1 VKRGDVQ
8 RASLRRMSTRCQ
20 RFRRIP
26 KLLMNYYND
35 NDPFACEWA
44 RNLIEA
50 GEVPNGI
57 VDERP
62 IEEVMSA
69 DLDGYRQCHFF
80 AGILGWPLALKLAG
94 WPADDAPVW
103 TGSAPCQPFSTAG
116 KGKGIDD
123 ERHLWPEFLR
133 LITECRPPVIFG
145 EQVSSAEVVGTQLEA
160 AFVDAVQYGDYAR
173 ANKLAKRLTQSHG
186 FHYGARWVDRVHADL
201 EAIGYAFRFTILGAH
216 STGSPHIRQRL
227 FWVAYAQYEQPRTR
241 DSGEQ
246 GDSAEHG
253 RDRPSVDGVA
263 DGLGDTNSSESPQ
276 PEEQSARQEF
286 ATAPGAGWHVVHC
299 GDGKTRRV
307 PDPESGIQC
316 LAHGIP
322 RKLGPPLTGMGQVGI
337 RAARANRVGRLKG
350 YGNALHI
357 PTAVRFIAAYLE
369 ASNE

>member
-1 VKRGDVQ
+1 
-8 RASLRRMSTRCQ
+8 
-20 RFRRIP
+20 
-26 KLLMNYYND
+26 MNYYND
-35 NDPFACEWA
+35 NDPFACEWV
-44 RNLIEA
+44 RNLIHA

-57 VDERP
+57 VDQRP
-62 IEEVMSA
+62 IEEVQPA
-69 DLDGYRQCHFF
+69 DLEGYQQCHYF

-94 WPADDAPVW
+94 WPDAVPVW
-103 TGSAPCQPFSTAG
+103 TGSCPCQPFSTAG
-116 KGKGIDD
+116 KGRGIND

-133 LITECRPPVIFG
+133 LITECRPTTIFG
-145 EQVSSAEVVGTQLEA
+145 EQVGSPAGRGWLSRVRVDLEDLGYAVGA
-160 AFVDAVQYGDYAR
+160 
-173 ANKLAKRLTQSHG
+173 
-186 FHYGARWVDRVHADL
+186 ADL
-201 EAIGYAFRFTILGAH
+201 CAAG
-216 STGSPHIRQRL
+216 TGSPHIRQRL
-227 FWVAYAQYEQPRTR
+227 FWVAHAQHEQPRAR

-246 GDSAEHG
+246 GDSTEHG

-263 DGLGDTNSSESPQ
+263 DRLGDTHGSESPQ

-286 ATAPGAGWHVVHC
+286 ATAPGAGRHVVHC

-307 PDPESGIQC
+307 PNPESGIFP

-369 ASNE
+369 ASNDKGTV